1 MSIVS
6 FGIKKRRT
14 KMIFVI
20 SCLILTILPIIL
32 FILGVKIKYIFML
45 IGVMLAWV
53 MILIV
58 LGLIFKIN
66 YMG

>member
-1 MSIVS
+1 
-6 FGIKKRRT
+6 
-14 KMIFVI
+14 MIFVL

-32 FILGVKIKYIFML
+32 FILGVKIKYILML
-45 IGVMLAWV
+45 IGIILAWV

-58 LGLIFKIN
+58 LGLVFKIN